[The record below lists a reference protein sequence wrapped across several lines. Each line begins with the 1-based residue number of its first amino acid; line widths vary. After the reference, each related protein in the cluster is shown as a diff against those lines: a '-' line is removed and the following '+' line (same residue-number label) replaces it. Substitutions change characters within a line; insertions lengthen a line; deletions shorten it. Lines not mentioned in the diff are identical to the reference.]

1 MTILTTN
8 VSQGGR
14 IVLPLEIRQKLGIQV
29 GDPIILEWNE
39 ETSELRL
46 MTRRLRLQKAKKL
59 VQPYIK
65 PQHSVVDELI
75 AERRE
80 AAKYE

>member
-14 IVLPLEIRQKLGIQV
+14 IVLPIEIRQKLGIQV
-29 GDPIILEWNE
+29 GDQIILEWIE

-46 MTRRLRLQKAKKL
+46 MTRKLRLQRARKL
-59 VQPYIK
+59 VQSYIK
-65 PQHSVVDELI
+65 PASSMVDELI